1 MKTTTIGVV
10 AACSASSVTA
20 VTGSRSSIPTAIVS
34 RSGGVYNQHHNRKQ
48 QTTENV
54 VNSIRGGNAPA
65 SSSTTA
71 EKTTTTSVEEE
82 DELDTKDIA
91 KENAEKKRRKKK
103 KYKKKQTNNKKS
115 SASSSQQST
124 RKKQQSINTPEK
136 EDSTDQSSTSESSTK
151 TNNNNN
157 KSSKSPL
164 SPEAQSILNQTCH
177 YNILGITKSAT
188 QSQIQKAYRKR
199 CIITHPDKVSGD
211 RSAFDKVSVAYDILS
226 CEKKRAV
233 YDKFGQKGLD
243 EGLDVHSDGV
253 RGFGMGMG
261 NGNFGTDV
269 FRDFFSGTGIDP
281 FNFAGR
287 RHQQQQQQSSR
298 RNRDLRYQLE
308 VTLEELYNG
317 TTKHVLIQQPNGS
330 SYYQHHRKEVEV
342 TLPKGMSNGQSVR
355 LSGVVDSIKDAPPAD
370 VIFIIRERRHPIFTR
385 RGNDLA
391 IEVSITY
398 AESIVGYKR
407 TLKCLNGKEIVICN
421 PVVAEVVKVDEL
433 IDAPSLP
440 KLQKEGEEFVATI
453 VNDDDSVVI
462 SNNSTNSTAVI
473 SNNATAA
480 TANTTIEQVETPPEQ
495 ITKTTTTSYKLPP
508 SIIQTGDVHVLKG
521 YGMPIKGYQG
531 HDSDEYGNLYIQY
544 RVESPLSSTS
554 SSSTTKTSNL
564 SPQERV
570 DLARLLNKLEGNTD
584 DIAKDIVVSS
594 DETITQDK
602 DDQKSVHHLVIS
614 SVSEFGRTTDSSVNN
629 HGDDEHLRH
638 DEDYDV
644 NMPHGFRSTEDVSD
658 FVHRAF
664 AGRTGPFGGTS
675 FGFSTF
681 TSSSGGGGG
690 GGGGGYGYNGHGEEE
705 DHKVECN
712 QM

>member
-1 MKTTTIGVV
+1 MKTTAIGVV
-10 AACSASSVTA
+10 AACSASSSVAA
-20 VTGSRSSIPTAIVS
+20 VKDSSSIPTTIVS
-34 RSGGVYNQHHNRKQ
+34 QSGGVYKEHHNRKQ
-48 QTTENV
+48 HSTQNV
-54 VNSIRGGNAPA
+54 INSIRGGSSAPA
-65 SSSTTA
+65 SS
-71 EKTTTTSVEEE
+71 TTSSTVEEHNE
-82 DELDTKDIA
+82 IDAEDIA

-103 KYKKKQTNNKKS
+103 KYKKKQQTNNKKS
-115 SASSSQQST
+115 NASSSQQST
-124 RKKQQSINTPEK
+124 KKKTSSTEK
-136 EDSTDQSSTSESSTK
+136 EDSKDQSSTSESSTK

-157 KSSKSPL
+157 SSKSSPL

-177 YNILGITKSAT
+177 YAILGITKSAT

-233 YDKFGQKGLD
+233 YDKFGKRGLD
-243 EGLDVHSDGV
+243 QGLDVHSDGV

-261 NGNFGTDV
+261 NGQFGTDV

-281 FNFAGR
+281 FNFGR
-287 RHQQQQQQSSR
+287 RQQQQQQQSTR

-355 LSGVVDSIKDAPPAD
+355 LSGVVDSVKDAPPAD
-370 VIFIIRERRHPIFTR
+370 VIFIIRERRHSIFTR

-398 AESIVGYKR
+398 SESIVGYKR
-407 TLKCLNGKEIVICN
+407 SLKCLNGKEIVICN
-421 PVVAEVVKVDEL
+421 PVKTEVVKVDEVV
-433 IDAPSLP
+433 DAPSLP
-440 KLQKEGEEFVATI
+440 KLQVEEDTEEVVSTL
-453 VNDDDSVVI
+453 VKDDGSVEND
-462 SNNSTNSTAVI
+462 NSTNCTVTSNNITTTASTAD
-473 SNNATAA
+473 A
-480 TANTTIEQVETPPEQ
+480 TIEQVEIPSSPEQ

-508 SIIQTGDVHVLKG
+508 SIIQNGDVHVLKG

-544 RVESPLSSTS
+544 RVESPLSSS
-554 SSSTTKTSNL
+554 ATTKSSNL

-584 DIAKDIVVSS
+584 DIAKDVAVSS
-594 DETITQDK
+594 DETITGE
-602 DDQKSVHHLVIS
+602 DDHQEKVHHLKIS
-614 SVSEFGRTTDSSVNN
+614 SASDFGRATDSSVNN

-638 DEDYDV
+638 DEDDV
-644 NMPHGFRSTEDVSD
+644 NMPHGFRSSEDVSD

-681 TSSSGGGGG
+681 TSS
-690 GGGGGYGYNGHGEEE
+690 GGGGYGYNGHGEEE

>member
-1 MKTTTIGVV
+1 MKRTAIGVV
-10 AACSASSVTA
+10 AACSASSSVTT
-20 VTGSRSSIPTAIVS
+20 VTGSSSSIHTAIVS
-34 RSGGVYNQHHNRKQ
+34 RSGGVYNEHQNKKQ

-54 VNSIRGGNAPA
+54 INSIRGGSSAPA
-65 SSSTTA
+65 SST
-71 EKTTTTSVEEE
+71 ETTTTAEE
-82 DELDTKDIA
+82 DELDTKNIA
-91 KENAEKKRRKKK
+91 KENAEKKKRKKK
-103 KYKKKQTNNKKS
+103 KYKKKQTNDKKS
-115 SASSSQQST
+115 NTSPPPRTKKKQST
-124 RKKQQSINTPEK
+124 TED
-136 EDSTDQSSTSESSTK
+136 DSTTDESSNPESSTK
-151 TNNNNN
+151 TNNN
-157 KSSKSPL
+157 SSKSSPL
-164 SPEAQSILNQTCH
+164 SPEAQSILNQTNH
-177 YNILGITKSAT
+177 YAILGITKSAT

-233 YDKFGQKGLD
+233 YDKFGQKGID
-243 EGLDVHSDGV
+243 QGLDVHSDGV

-287 RHQQQQQQSSR
+287 RHQQQQQSASR

-308 VTLEELYNG
+308 VTLEELFNG

-407 TLKCLNGKEIVICN
+407 SLKCLNGKEIVICN
-421 PVVAEVVKVDEL
+421 PVVTEIVKVDEL
-433 IDAPSLP
+433 VDAPPLP
-440 KLQKEGEEFVATI
+440 KLQEEEDSEEVI
-453 VNDDDSVVI
+453 VVPSLVNDDDGVI
-462 SNNSTNSTAVI
+462 INNSTNSTAVTAN
-473 SNNATAA
+473 STAA
-480 TANTTIEQVETPPEQ
+480 AADATIKQVEIPSPPEQ
-495 ITKTTTTSYKLPP
+495 IIKTTTTSYKLPP

-544 RVESPLSSTS
+544 RVESPLST
-554 SSSTTKTSNL
+554 SSTTKTSNL

-584 DIAKDIVVSS
+584 DIAKDVVRSDDDIDDG
-594 DETITQDK
+594 DETTTEEER
-602 DDQKSVHHLVIS
+602 VHHLDMS

-638 DEDYDV
+638 DEDDV
-644 NMPHGFRSTEDVSD
+644 NMPHGFRSSEDVSD

-664 AGRTGPFGGTS
+664 AGRTGGFPSS

-681 TSSSGGGGG
+681 TSSSS
-690 GGGGGYGYNGHGEEE
+690 GGGYGYNGHGEEE

>member
-1 MKTTTIGVV
+1 MKRTAIGVV
-10 AACSASSVTA
+10 AACSASSSVTT
-20 VTGSRSSIPTAIVS
+20 VTGSSSSIPTAIVS
-34 RSGGVYNQHHNRKQ
+34 QSGGVYNQHHNRKQ
-48 QTTENV
+48 QTTQNV
-54 VNSIRGGNAPA
+54 INSIRGGSSAPA
-65 SSSTTA
+65 SNTA
-71 EKTTTTSVEEE
+71 ETSVEEQN
-82 DELDTKDIA
+82 DKDANDIA

-115 SASSSQQST
+115 TSSQQST
-124 RKKQQSINTPEK
+124 KKKQSNTPEK
-136 EDSTDQSSTSESSTK
+136 DDSTDQSSSTSESSTN
-151 TNNNNN
+151 TN
-157 KSSKSPL
+157 KSPL
-164 SPEAQSILNQTCH
+164 SPEAQSILNQTNH
-177 YNILGITKSAT
+177 YAILGITKSAT

-233 YDKFGQKGLD
+233 YDKFGQKGID
-243 EGLDVHSDGV
+243 QGLDVHSDGV
-253 RGFGMGMG
+253 RGFGMGKG
-261 NGNFGTDV
+261 NGGSFGTDV

-287 RHQQQQQQSSR
+287 RHQQHQHQSATR

-391 IEVSITY
+391 IEVSISY

-407 TLKCLNGKEIVICN
+407 SLKCLNGKEIVICN
-421 PVVAEVVKVDEL
+421 PVMTEIVKVDEL
-433 IDAPSLP
+433 VDVPPLP
-440 KLQKEGEEFVATI
+440 KLQEEEDTEEVVSTL
-453 VNDDDSVVI
+453 VNDNNSVDDI
-462 SNNSTNSTAVI
+462 NSTNSTVTA
-473 SNNATAA
+473 NNTTAA
-480 TANTTIEQVETPPEQ
+480 TADTTVEQVEIPPGQ

-508 SIIQTGDVHVLKG
+508 AIIQTGDVHVLKG

-544 RVESPLSSTS
+544 RVESPSSTS
-554 SSSTTKTSNL
+554 STTKKSNL

-584 DIAKDIVVSS
+584 DIAKDVVVSS
-594 DETITQDK
+594 D
-602 DDQKSVHHLVIS
+602 DDRDEKKTEEERVHHLDMS

-638 DEDYDV
+638 DEDDV
-644 NMPHGFRSTEDVSD
+644 NMPHGFRSSEDVSD

-664 AGRTGPFGGTS
+664 AGRTGGFPSS

-681 TSSSGGGGG
+681 TSSSS
-690 GGGGGYGYNGHGEEE
+690 GGGYGYNGHGEEE

>member
-1 MKTTTIGVV
+1 MKRTAIGVV
-10 AACSASSVTA
+10 AACSASSSVTT
-20 VTGSRSSIPTAIVS
+20 VTGSSCSIPTAIVS
-34 RSGGVYNQHHNRKQ
+34 RSGGVCKEHHNRKQ

-54 VNSIRGGNAPA
+54 INSIRGGSSAPGA
-65 SSSTTA
+65 SSTA
-71 EKTTTTSVEEE
+71 ETFVEE
-82 DELDTKDIA
+82 DEIDAKDIA

-103 KYKKKQTNNKKS
+103 KYKKKQTNNNKKS
-115 SASSSQQST
+115 NASSSQQST
-124 RKKQQSINTPEK
+124 KKKQSNTE
-136 EDSTDQSSTSESSTK
+136 EDSTTDQSSTSESSTK
-151 TNNNNN
+151 TNHNN
-157 KSSKSPL
+157 KSSNSSPL
-164 SPEAQSILNQTCH
+164 SPEAQSILNQTNH
-177 YNILGITKSAT
+177 YAILGITKSAT

-233 YDKFGQKGLD
+233 YDKFGQRGLD
-243 EGLDVHSDGV
+243 QGLDVHSDGV

-261 NGNFGTDV
+261 NGSFGTDV

-287 RHQQQQQQSSR
+287 RQQQQQQHQSSR

-308 VTLEELYNG
+308 VTLDELYNG

-370 VIFIIRERRHPIFTR
+370 VIFIIRERRHQIFTR

-407 TLKCLNGKEIVICN
+407 SLKCLNGKEIVICN
-421 PVVAEVVKVDEL
+421 PVMTEVVKVDEL
-433 IDAPSLP
+433 VDAPPLP
-440 KLQKEGEEFVATI
+440 KLQVEEDTEEVVSTL
-453 VNDDDSVVI
+453 VNDDGSVEN
-462 SNNSTNSTAVI
+462 NNSTNCTAAVTA
-473 SNNATAA
+473 NNTTATAA
-480 TANTTIEQVETPPEQ
+480 ADTTIEIEQVETPPAPEQ

-544 RVESPLSSTS
+544 RVESPSST
-554 SSSTTKTSNL
+554 SSTTKTSNL

-584 DIAKDIVVSS
+584 DIANDVISS
-594 DETITQDK
+594 EDDRDESTTDEER
-602 DDQKSVHHLVIS
+602 VHHLDMS

-638 DEDYDV
+638 DEDDV
-644 NMPHGFRSTEDVSD
+644 NMPHGFRSGEDVSN

-681 TSSSGGGGG
+681 TSSSS
-690 GGGGGYGYNGHGEEE
+690 GGGYGYNGHGEEE